1 MRGWFGDFFRS
12 ITAPWY
18 WNARKTLFALRG
30 RRDQCPCHNPSDSG
44 TPGETRCEAVTYW
57 SKPNRFATRIC
68 PLLVKNAAGEWR
80 CNAGPAEVR
89 SFWLRQAGLQGGAV
103 AVAVLLGALALWGTM
118 RAVGFQVSL
127 RQIIWPPA
135 WHELTEVRA
144 RFFLDKSRQAFAEG
158 NYREAANSLVVAF
171 EMNPNDYEIALTL
184 AEFFQSGRPRM
195 VDPFF
200 QHLFQIHPDRRADT
214 ARIWYQS
221 LLQRGSLDGLAALA
235 LRQLT
240 AGGEEAP
247 VWTHALIFAVRF
259 SGRVE
264 RLAEA
269 AAGEKVPV
277 PVRELLQ
284 FETRL
289 RQTTPALAVRLL
301 QSEPLPQNFPY
312 ALVHRVERLIEFG
325 AWADALDFLQVHR
338 SQMSGRDLVRLALA
352 AHAVGRN
359 WMELQRE
366 AELLLGQEPAARAA
380 ALDLLAQ
387 HLVVYPN
394 DAILVRCIGV
404 LKSLPNVPAE
414 AHDQAVASV
423 YSAAVIG
430 GRREELATIRGYLL
444 SSVAAKATFTPEEV
458 LLRNGWAPTTLLA
471 VIRPM
476 SAELNYA
483 ILERVFANQPPQK

>member
-1 MRGWFGDFFRS
+1 M
-12 ITAPWY
+12 
-18 WNARKTLFALRG
+18 
-30 RRDQCPCHNPSDSG
+30 
-44 TPGETRCEAVTYW
+44 
-57 SKPNRFATRIC
+57 
-68 PLLVKNAAGEWR
+68 
-80 CNAGPAEVR
+80 
-89 SFWLRQAGLQGGAV
+89 

-118 RAVGFQVSL
+118 RVVGFKVSL
-127 RQIIWPPA
+127 RQVFWPPA
-135 WHELTEVRA
+135 WHELSEVRA

-158 NYREAANSLVVAF
+158 NFREAANSLVVAF
-171 EMNPNDYEIALTL
+171 EMNPHDYEIALTL
-184 AEFFQSGRPRM
+184 AEFFQSGRPRV

-200 QHLFQIHPDRRADT
+200 EHLLRIYPDRREAT
-214 ARIWYQS
+214 ARVWYRS

-235 LRQLT
+235 LQQLA
-240 AGGEEAP
+240 AGGEEAA
-247 VWTHALIFAVRF
+247 VWTHALIFSVRF
-259 SGRVE
+259 SGGVE

-269 AAGEKVPV
+269 AAGERVPV

-301 QSEPLPQNFPY
+301 QSEPLRKDFSY

-325 AWADALDFLQVHR
+325 AWADALDFLQLHR
-338 SQMSGRDLVRLALA
+338 ESMSGRDVVRLALA

-359 WMELQRE
+359 WLALQRE
-366 AELLLGQEPAARAA
+366 ADLLLAQEPASRAA

-394 DAILVRCIGV
+394 DAILVRCIAA

-430 GRREELATIRGYLL
+430 GRRAELAAIRGYLP
-444 SSVAAKATFTPEEV
+444 SSGAVKATFTPEEV
-458 LLRNGWAPTTLLA
+458 LLRNGWVPTTLLA

-483 ILERVFANQPPQK
+483 ILERVFANRPLQK